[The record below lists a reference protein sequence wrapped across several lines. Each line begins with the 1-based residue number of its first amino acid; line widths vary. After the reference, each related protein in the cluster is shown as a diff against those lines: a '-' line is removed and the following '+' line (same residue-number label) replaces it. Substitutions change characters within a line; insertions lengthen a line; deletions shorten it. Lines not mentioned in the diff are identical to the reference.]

1 MDLSGALTIG
11 RIRGIA
17 IQVHW
22 SWLLILALLTYSLAQ
37 GLFGQELGVSPTVRW
52 VAGAA
57 TALAFFTSVMLHE
70 LAHSFVA
77 QHYGMRVPS
86 ITLFIF
92 GGVSSIAQEM
102 RSAGQEF
109 KVAIAGPLTS
119 WVLAGLL
126 GAAALVTPEGALA
139 TVLEY
144 LAFINFVVGA
154 FNLLPGYPLD
164 GGRVFRAIVWARTGS
179 LQRATGIASKV
190 GVGIAY
196 VMILGGMAW
205 VFAWG
210 LGGLW
215 YILIGLFLKN
225 AAEGSYATMVVE
237 TALRDVPVSSAMQ
250 PAPTAIPAGTSI
262 QEVVDTRMLATGER
276 AFLVEEGGVIVGLLT
291 ATDISRVPREEWPS
305 AVARRVMVPA
315 ERVHTVEPRTRLL
328 EAMQLLQE
336 HDVHQLPVL
345 QQGRVVG
352 ILTRADVM
360 RHIELRTAFGSTHG
374 NATGSAS
381 P

>member
-250 PAPTAIPAGTSI
+250 PAPTAVPAATSV